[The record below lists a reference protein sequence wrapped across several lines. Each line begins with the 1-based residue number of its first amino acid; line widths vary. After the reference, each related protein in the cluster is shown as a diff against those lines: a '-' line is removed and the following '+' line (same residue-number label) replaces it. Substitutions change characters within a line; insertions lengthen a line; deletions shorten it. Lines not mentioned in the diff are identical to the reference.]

1 MQKETSEAGPREAE
15 TRESYQGKME
25 ARLQVL
31 GAELDKLRAKAA
43 RVGDNSRQEYDKQI
57 AALQQ
62 KQDEARDNLKKL
74 QHSSDEAWK
83 EMSNSVERA
92 WGDLATGI
100 ERALNRF
107 K

>member
-1 MQKETSEAGPREAE
+1 MQNSGPREAE

-25 ARLQVL
+25 ALLQAL

-43 RVGDNSRQEYDKQI
+43 QVGDDSRKEYDNQI

-62 KQDEARDNLKKL
+62 EQDKAREQLKKL
-74 QHSSDEAWK
+74 QQSSDEAWK
-83 EMSNSVERA
+83 EMTSGMERA
-92 WGDLATGI
+92 WSDLATGV

-107 K
+107 R